1 MSDSKRDSVPQNK
14 RSFTIAA
21 SPLNPVKFELGII
34 LFIGFFLLI
43 SVQGLTKSPVAQV
56 GILAG
61 YGIISMLLLIYR
73 TKRLLVR
80 SEKVVQSEKIVQSEK
95 SNE

>member
-1 MSDSKRDSVPQNK
+1 VSDSKSDSVTQNK

-43 SVQGLTKSPVAQV
+43 SVQGFFEAPIVQLGV
-56 GILAG
+56 LLG
-61 YGIISMLLLIYR
+61 YGTLSMAWLIYR
-73 TKRLLVR
+73 TKRLVKQNESDQIA
-80 SEKVVQSEKIVQSEK
+80 SE
-95 SNE
+95 SNKTHEQ

>member
-1 MSDSKRDSVPQNK
+1 VNESKRDSVPQNK

-43 SVQGLTKSPVAQV
+43 SVQGFAQSPVAQI

-61 YGIISMLLLIYR
+61 YGIISMLWLIFR
-73 TKRLLVR
+73 TKRLLA
-80 SEKVVQSEKIVQSEK
+80 QSGK
-95 SNE
+95 SHE